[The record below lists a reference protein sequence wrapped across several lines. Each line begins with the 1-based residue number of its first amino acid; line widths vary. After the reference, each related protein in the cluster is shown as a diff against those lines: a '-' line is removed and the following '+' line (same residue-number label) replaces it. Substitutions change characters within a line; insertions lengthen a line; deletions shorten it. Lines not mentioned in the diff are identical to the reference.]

1 MSIKNLAP
9 MVVLSLVPGIA
20 PLSAQL
26 AAPNAMGVS
35 IGHVHVNARDLEAQ
49 QRFWPQLGGTLVHNE
64 KIQMVQF
71 PGMFINLRTQA
82 PTGGTVG
89 SVVNHIGFHVKNLAE
104 WVPKWEAA
112 GLKVEAG
119 ANPRQKFLAAPDD
132 VRVEIIEDS
141 TIATPVAMHHIHMYV
156 PDPLEA
162 QGWYI
167 KNFGGTAGKRGQYDT
182 VNFPGAELTLAKSA
196 TPQAATKGRSIDHI
210 GFEIRNLDQFVK
222 TLKANGIDTDAP
234 IRTSGNAPKLRLAYV
249 VDPWGTNIE
258 LTEGLTPPASAR
270 SAAKGSFDLGIPGVL
285 AQ

>member
-1 MSIKNLAP
+1 MSIKNLAAIAIFS
-9 MVVLSLVPGIA
+9 VA

-26 AAPNAMGVS
+26 APPNAMGVS

-89 SVVNHIGFHVKNLAE
+89 SVVNHIGFHVKDLAY

-119 ANPRQKFLAAPDD
+119 ANPKQKFLTAPDD
-132 VRVEIIEDS
+132 IRVEIIEDS

-156 PDPLEA
+156 PDPLA
-162 QGWYI
+162 TQAWYI

-182 VNFPGAELTLAKSA
+182 VNVPGTELTLAKSEM
-196 TPQAATKGRSIDHI
+196 PQAPTKGRSIDHI

-222 TLKANGIDTDAP
+222 NLEAKGIHTEAP
-234 IRTSGNAPKLRLAYV
+234 IRTSGNASKLRLAYIT
-249 VDPWGTNIE
+249 DPWGTYIE
-258 LTEGLTPPASAR
+258 LTEGLTPAPESASR
-270 SAAKGSFDLGIPGVL
+270 
-285 AQ
+285 